1 MKQIWD
7 HWFVCPLLTGQLASI
22 EAKGVTCLDLKSQC
36 LGLALAQH
44 WHLVVARLLYGCHS
58 TVEQS
63 VMLTI
68 CFDSQPCRNMASTSG
83 SNGKSSRPSA
93 RADWGEAFLQHL
105 GRSWAVREAAIRVS
119 YPAFVW
125 GVVHKVL
132 GTKQPPSL
140 KLKESQA
147 RLMLIWSDL
156 SAHAV
161 ETDLLNTMLQKSCYR
176 HSLHENC
183 IASRLCPNDPL
194 HQVFF
199 GSVAHVGSLHI
210 ANACSQR
217 HIIQSYPHLEAASLW
232 SNETVWTSFLRQ
244 SLKRKVLVRRAKV
257 MLHCTWGTDI
267 S

>member
-93 RADWGEAFLQHL
+93 RAD
-105 GRSWAVREAAIRVS
+105 
-119 YPAFVW
+119 
-125 GVVHKVL
+125 
-132 GTKQPPSL
+132 
-140 KLKESQA
+140 
-147 RLMLIWSDL
+147 
-156 SAHAV
+156 
-161 ETDLLNTMLQKSCYR
+161 
-176 HSLHENC
+176 
-183 IASRLCPNDPL
+183 
-194 HQVFF
+194 
-199 GSVAHVGSLHI
+199 
-210 ANACSQR
+210 
-217 HIIQSYPHLEAASLW
+217 
-232 SNETVWTSFLRQ
+232 
-244 SLKRKVLVRRAKV
+244 
-257 MLHCTWGTDI
+257 
-267 S
+267 